1 MFCGTDPHPSLYR
14 AKRYKIHTKF
24 LTKQEF
30 HLIMKNLPV
39 EVGDDLIEDMF
50 TVADSDNDGKLGY
63 KVQKEKKALKRSLDN

>member
-1 MFCGTDPHPSLYR
+1 MFCGTDPHPTLYR

-30 HLIMKNLPV
+30 YFIMKNLPV

-63 KVQKEKKALKRSLDN
+63 KVQKEQKMLKGLFAN